1 MSVVDRAGHIV
12 NDLVGSVLPAG
23 ARRHRPQTMT
33 IARPRSEVE
42 RFWRDPESL
51 SRVLGE
57 FGEVRP
63 NHPGGVEWVLDP
75 DSEDPV
81 VWRSDLV
88 VESASI
94 RFFGPGDDGSA
105 PVTISFADA
114 PGDLGTEVK
123 IEFTGPVP
131 EIMSRAMAFKA
142 LYRARALMQTGE
154 IPTIRHNP
162 SARESAR

>member
-1 MSVVDRAGHIV
+1 MSVVDKAGHIV
-12 NDLVGSVLPAG
+12 NDIVGSVLPAG
-23 ARRHRPQTMT
+23 ARRHRPQTLT
-33 IARPRSEVE
+33 IARPRAEVE

-63 NHPGGVEWVLDP
+63 NNSGGVDWVLDP
-75 DSEDPV
+75 DSENPV

-88 VESASI
+88 VESAAI
-94 RFFGPGDDGSA
+94 RFFGQGDDGSA
-105 PVTISFADA
+105 PITISFADA

-123 IEFTGPVP
+123 IEVTGPVP
-131 EIMSRAMAFKA
+131 EFISRAITFKV

-162 SARESAR
+162 SARKSAR